1 MTLYYKMRQIL
12 QNATAILLQNG
23 TVIMN
28 CDNFIT
34 KCDSYYKIQR
44 LLQIAAVQSETLHF
58 KSSQTYLHFQIKV
71 CTPISLVQSHVVL
84 YNLNSFKTIPR
95 VNFEDM
101 VEAGRHCMR
110 RENLSASTT
119 P

>member
-1 MTLYYKMRQIL
+1 MQ
-12 QNATAILLQNG
+12 QLLQNP
-23 TVIMN
+23 T
-28 CDNFIT
+28 FIT
-34 KCDSYYKIQR
+34 K
-44 LLQIAAVQSETLHF
+44 TLHF

-84 YNLNSFKTIPR
+84 YKLNSFKTIPR